1 MLDRFKIVLYYH
13 SMKVTTVIAD
23 DLVNSVKEYTQSST
37 VTEAITIALKD
48 WVDLYTIK
56 ELNKQI
62 KQTPI
67 FIDNAERIREIN
79 RSIQIL

>member
-1 MLDRFKIVLYYH
+1 
-13 SMKVTTVIAD
+13 MKVTTVIAD